1 MDTPP
6 PLPRPI
12 RRKVFEKKLAIRFG
26 DVTFDYKL
34 VEESHQM
41 AEAWIND
48 HPEIE
53 VVQIQTF
60 PTGIQAI
67 TVVWYRG

>member
-6 PLPRPI
+6 PRPRPI
-12 RRKVFEKKLAIRFG
+12 RRQVFEKKLSIRFG
-26 DVTFDYKL
+26 DITFDYAL
-34 VEESHQM
+34 VLDTHEQ

-48 HPEIE
+48 HPGIE

-60 PTGIQAI
+60 QTGILAI

>member
-12 RRKVFEKKLAIRFG
+12 RRKVFEKKLTIRFG
-26 DVTFDYKL
+26 DITFDYAL
-34 VEESHQM
+34 VSDSHEQ

-48 HPEIE
+48 HPGIE

-60 PTGIQAI
+60 HSGLMAI